1 VVQLDEVTISG
12 LTKNFGDLVAV
23 DHMELNIPAGT
34 IFGLLGPNGAG
45 KSTTTRL
52 LSTLLRPTEG
62 TARVSGFDIIEEP
75 VNVREITG
83 VLPEESN
90 HTLYPGMT
98 AYENLQYFARLYDV
112 AEEDIPE
119 RIEELLTFMVLW
131 DRKDDKA
138 GELSTG
144 NRQRLALCRAI
155 LHRPKVLLLDEP
167 TSALD
172 PIAAKRVR
180 ELILG
185 LSKQYKQTFF
195 INSHNLPEV
204 QSKQY
209 KQTFFINSHNL
220 PEVQRVCDQ
229 IAIIDEGKVLL
240 HGPTQELRSRLLA
253 KQQFRIQI
261 VGEIETAISIAKSMN
276 FVEDVKGEIDSIIVT
291 IEDPTENNSSLM
303 QSLLSQGIKI
313 VEFAEEEATLE
324 DLYLEVVKGGIQQ

>member
-1 VVQLDEVTISG
+1 LDEVTISG

-23 DHMELNIPAGT
+23 DHMELSIPEGT

-52 LSTLLRPTEG
+52 LSTLLRPTAG
-62 TARVSGFDIIEEP
+62 TAVVGGFDIIEDP
-75 VNVREITG
+75 VSVRQITG

-90 HTLYPGMT
+90 HTIYPSLT
-98 AYENLQYFARLYDV
+98 TYDNLQYFARLYDV
-112 AEEDIPE
+112 PEDEITE
-119 RIEELLTFMVLW
+119 RIEELLRFMELW

-180 ELILG
+180 ELILS
-185 LSKQYKQTFF
+185 LAQK
-195 INSHNLPEV
+195 
-204 QSKQY
+204 Y

-220 PEVQRVCDQ
+220 PEVQRVCDR
-229 IAIIDEGKVLL
+229 IAIIDEGKVILQ
-240 HGPTQELRSRLLA
+240 GSTRELRSKLLA
-253 KQQFRIQI
+253 KQEFRIR
-261 VGEIETAISIAKSMN
+261 VAGDLAKAISITKSKN
-276 FVEDVKGEIDSIIVT
+276 YVGELKEEVDSLLVT
-291 IEDPTENNSSLM
+291 IENPTENNSSLM
-303 QSLLSQGIKI
+303 QSLLSEGVKI
-313 VEFAEEEATLE
+313 IEFAEEEATLE
-324 DLYLEVVKGGIQQ
+324 DLYLEVVKGGNA

>member
-1 VVQLDEVTISG
+1 MEVVRLDEVTISG

-23 DHMELNIPAGT
+23 DHMDLNIPEGT

-62 TARVSGFDIIEEP
+62 TAMVGGFDIIEEP
-75 VNVREITG
+75 VHVREITG

-90 HTLYPGMT
+90 HTIYGTLT

-112 AEEDIPE
+112 PEEEIDE
-119 RIEELLTFMVLW
+119 RIEELLTFMALW

-155 LHRPKVLLLDEP
+155 LHRPRVLLLDEP

-180 ELILG
+180 ELILS
-185 LSKQYKQTFF
+185 LSQKF
-195 INSHNLPEV
+195 
-204 QSKQY
+204 

-240 HGPTQELRSRLLA
+240 HGSTQELRSKLLA
-253 KQQFRIQI
+253 KQRFRIRI
-261 VGEIETAISIAKSMN
+261 VGDIENASSIAKSMN
-276 FVEDVKGEIDSIIVT
+276 FVEEVNNEIDSIIVT

-324 DLYLEVVKGGIQQ
+324 DLDLEVVKGGDA

>member
-1 VVQLDEVTISG
+1 MNEITISG

-23 DHMELNIPAGT
+23 DHMDLDIPAGT

-62 TARVSGFDIIEEP
+62 TASVSEFDIIQEP
-75 VNVREITG
+75 VRVREITG

-90 HTLYPGMT
+90 HTVYPGMT

-112 AEEDIPE
+112 PEEEIPE
-119 RIEELLTFMVLW
+119 RIEELLTFMILW

-172 PIAAKRVR
+172 PLAAKRVR
-180 ELILG
+180 ELILE
-185 LSKQYKQTFF
+185 LSKKYKQTF
-195 INSHNLPEV
+195 L
-204 QSKQY
+204 
-209 KQTFFINSHNL
+209 INSHNL
-220 PEVQRVCDQ
+220 PEVQRVCDR
-229 IAIIDEGKVLL
+229 IAIIDEGKILL
-240 HGPTQELRSRLLA
+240 QGKTQELRSQLLA
-253 KQQFRIQI
+253 KQEFRIRI
-261 VGEIETAISIAKSMN
+261 VGDIEKASSVAKSMN
-276 FVEDVKGEIDSIIVT
+276 FVEAVKEEVDSILVT
-291 IEDPTENNSSLM
+291 IEDPTENNSALM
-303 QSLLSQGIKI
+303 QNMLSQGIKI

-324 DLYLEVVKGGIQQ
+324 DLYLEVVKGGEQQ

>member
-1 VVQLDEVTISG
+1 LNEITISG

-62 TARVSGFDIIEEP
+62 TASVSEYDIIAEP
-75 VNVREITG
+75 VRVREITG

-90 HTLYPGMT
+90 HTVYPGMT

-112 AEEDIPE
+112 PEEEIPE

-172 PIAAKRVR
+172 PLAAKRVR
-180 ELILG
+180 ELILE
-185 LSKQYKQTFF
+185 LSKKYKQTF
-195 INSHNLPEV
+195 L
-204 QSKQY
+204 
-209 KQTFFINSHNL
+209 INSHNL
-220 PEVQRVCDQ
+220 PEVQRVCDR
-229 IAIIDEGKVLL
+229 IAIIDEGKILL
-240 HGPTQELRSRLLA
+240 QGKTQELRSQLLS
-253 KQQFRIQI
+253 KQEFRIRI
-261 VGEIETAISIAKSMN
+261 VGDIEKASSVAKSMN
-276 FVEDVKGEIDSIIVT
+276 FVEAVKEEVDSIIVT

-303 QSLLSQGIKI
+303 QNMLSQGIKI

-324 DLYLEVVKGGIQQ
+324 DLYLEVVKGGIQK

>member
-1 VVQLDEVTISG
+1 MEVVRLDEVTISG

-23 DHMELNIPAGT
+23 DHMDLNIPEGT

-62 TARVSGFDIIEEP
+62 TAMVGGFDIVEEP
-75 VNVREITG
+75 VHVREITG

-90 HTLYPGMT
+90 HTIYGTLT

-112 AEEDIPE
+112 PEEEIDE
-119 RIEELLTFMVLW
+119 RIEELLTFMALW

-155 LHRPKVLLLDEP
+155 LHRPRVLLLDEP

-180 ELILG
+180 ELILS
-185 LSKQYKQTFF
+185 LSQKF
-195 INSHNLPEV
+195 
-204 QSKQY
+204 

-240 HGPTQELRSRLLA
+240 HGSTQELRSKLLA
-253 KQQFRIQI
+253 KQRFRIRI
-261 VGEIETAISIAKSMN
+261 VGDIENASSIAKSMN
-276 FVEDVKGEIDSIIVT
+276 FVEEVNNEIDSIIVT

-324 DLYLEVVKGGIQQ
+324 DLYLEVVKGGDA